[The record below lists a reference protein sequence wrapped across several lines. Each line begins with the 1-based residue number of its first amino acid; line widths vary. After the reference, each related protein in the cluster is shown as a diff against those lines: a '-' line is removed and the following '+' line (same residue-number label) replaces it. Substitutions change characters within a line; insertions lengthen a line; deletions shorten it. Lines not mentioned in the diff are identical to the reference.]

1 MLQPKQRKYKKE
13 FRGNM
18 KGYATSGNKIAFGEY
33 ALQAM
38 ERSWIDGRQIEAAR
52 KAIVRHTK
60 RKGKIWLMVFPHK
73 PITKKSDEVR
83 RGSGKGDVSGYVAV
97 IKPGRIIFELGG
109 LPEDIAKECFRL
121 AAQKLPL
128 KTRVISKTH
137 VG

>member
-13 FRGNM
+13 FRGSM
-18 KGYATSGNKIAFGEY
+18 KGYATSGNKITFGEY

-38 ERSWIDGRQIEAAR
+38 DRSWVDGRQLEAAR

-97 IKPGRIIFELGG
+97 IKPGRIIFELAG
-109 LPEDIAKECFRL
+109 LPESVAKECCRL

-128 KTRVISKTH
+128 KTRVISKSY